1 MALLAERWD
10 DAGALNRERQ
20 PDRGALSRLALECDI
35 QPLLHGRL
43 EAADRFD
50 LIPDKVRDELAAARH
65 KCRMDNILLL
75 AEAEK
80 AIDALAGAGVVPVV
94 LKGMDIIHR
103 YGLDFDLR
111 RMDDMDFL
119 VPTGQVKDSMAALAA
134 AGWKLPKKIYDSN
147 WAPYHTGLES
157 TGPIMVYL
165 EIHWNII
172 QEGRYRLDPADLF
185 ARAGKLEIG
194 GRQVLGLDIHDFAVH
209 TLLHHVSS
217 HFHRKLK
224 NWVDL
229 HLLSLEE
236 GFDWKAVVE
245 RAREWGGLPGAAM
258 SMRHA
263 GRLFPDWFPRSVVG
277 LFGPERLRSFV
288 LKPMASVHPLDMYRK
303 TSNRLV
309 EMLLSAAMVSRPWRL
324 PAAMRVFRGEPDY
337 LRGILEVKRHDS

>member
-1 MALLAERWD
+1 LTLLSERWD
-10 DAGALNRERQ
+10 DAVALNRKRRSD
-20 PDRGALSRLALECDI
+20 PATLSRLALECDI

-43 EAADRFD
+43 ESSDRFD
-50 LIPDKVRDELAAARH
+50 LIPAQVREELAAARH
-65 KCRMDNILLL
+65 KCRMDNMLLL

-103 YGLDFDLR
+103 YGMDFDLR

-119 VPTGQVKDSMAALAA
+119 VPTGQVRNTMAALAA
-134 AGWKLPKKIYDSN
+134 AGWQLPDKIYDSN

-157 TGPIMVYL
+157 AGPVTVYL
-165 EIHWNII
+165 EIHWNIV
-172 QEGRYRLDPADLF
+172 QEGRYRLDPAELF
-185 ARAGKLEIG
+185 TRAGNLAIG
-194 GRQVLGLDIHDFAVH
+194 DRQVLGLDIHDMAVH

-229 HLLSLEE
+229 RLLSLEDR
-236 GFDWKAVVE
+236 FDWKLVANRV
-245 RAREWGGLPGAAM
+245 REWGGLPGAAM

-263 GRLFPDWFPRSVVG
+263 GRLFPDWFPRSVVR
-277 LFGPERLRSFV
+277 LFGPERLRSLG
-288 LKPMASVHPLDMYRK
+288 LKPLESDHPLDMYRK
-303 TSNRLV
+303 TDNRAV

-324 PAAMRVFRGEPDY
+324 PAAMRLFRGDPDY
-337 LRGILEVKRHDS
+337 LKDVLDVSRHDP